1 MANKRSGAQDEAV
14 DPFDSLHAVRV
25 RIREVPYTVLS
36 KDILGNPMTS
46 QASGY
51 GPGRP
56 EILPANRTD
65 DVDPDEAVKDYELGQ
80 LIHLNDADYMRL
92 KNAHCVVDEE
102 DVLTVEDEAGEHVFD
117 IRSATVE
124 EIADVLRESRPNAND
139 TVALSEGDP
148 ELAAKLLEAEN
159 QASEGEPRQSV
170 LEGLSKVIS
179 RN

>member
-1 MANKRSGAQDEAV
+1 MAKRDSAQNGATDL
-14 DPFDSLHAVRV
+14 FDSLHPVRV

-65 DVDPDEAVKDYELGQ
+65 DVDPADAATDYELGQ
-80 LIHLNDADYMRL
+80 LIYLNDADYMRL
-92 KNAHCVVDEE
+92 KNAHCVVDEDE
-102 DVLTVEDEAGEHVFD
+102 VLTVEDEAGAHVFD
-117 IRSATVE
+117 IRSASVE
-124 EIADVLRESRPNAND
+124 EVAEVLRSSKPNAND
-139 TVALSEGDP
+139 TVAMSEGDP
-148 ELAAKLLEAEN
+148 DLAAKLLEAEN